1 MNQDRWQGPFSNLMM
16 LLFAL
21 FVVLYASAHVELGKM
36 KQLAES
42 LQTQINSPQ
51 KPLQAPLP
59 DSDSGSTPMTGS
71 EELLQVKM
79 SDAVGI
85 LFKDAY
91 PESAKNQDWV
101 EFESLANGAFLV
113 RIAPEELFEV
123 GQVRVKDTMIP
134 LLDAL
139 GGLIRKSSRR
149 IRIEGHADYEDAE
162 ALSRQ
167 ASGGLKNTW
176 ELSSL
181 RAAWVAQYWM
191 RKFDFDP
198 TKMEISSWGKYKPL
212 PVLKGLKQKNNKRL
226 EIVIEKI

>member
-21 FVVLYASAHVELGKM
+21 FVVLYASARVELGKM
-36 KQLAES
+36 KVLAEQ
-42 LQTQINSPQ
+42 LQSQLNNPQ
-51 KPLQAPLP
+51 KPIQAPAQDTEGAP
-59 DSDSGSTPMTGS
+59 GSMTGA

-79 SDAVGI
+79 TGAVGI
-85 LFKDAY
+85 LFQDAH
-91 PESAKNQDWV
+91 PDSSKTQDWV

-123 GQVRVKDTMIP
+123 GQVRVKESMMP

-149 IRIEGHADYEDAE
+149 IRIEGHADYEDSE
-162 ALSRQ
+162 YLSRGQ
-167 ASGGLKNTW
+167 GGLKNTW

-198 TKMEISSWGKYKPL
+198 IKIEVASWGKYKPL
-212 PVLKGLKQKNNKRL
+212 PALKGLKQKNNKRL

>member
-21 FVVLYASAHVELGKM
+21 FVVLYASARVELGKM

-42 LQTQINSPQ
+42 LQAQIDSPQ
-51 KPLQAPLP
+51 KPLLTPP
-59 DSDSGSTPMTGS
+59 VDIESGSTPIVGT

-79 SDAVGI
+79 SDAVGM
-85 LFKDAY
+85 LFKNEY
-91 PESAKNQDWV
+91 PDSSKTQDWV
-101 EFESLANGAFLV
+101 EFESLANGSFLV
-113 RIAPEELFEV
+113 RIAPDELFDV
-123 GQVRVKDTMIP
+123 GQVRVKESMMP
-134 LLDAL
+134 LLNAL
-139 GGLIRKSSRR
+139 GGLIKKSSRR
-149 IRIEGHADYEDAE
+149 IRIEGHADYEDSE

-167 ASGGLKNTW
+167 TQGSLKNTW

-198 TKMEISSWGKYKPL
+198 AKMEVSSWGKYKPL
-212 PVLKGLKQKNNKRL
+212 PALKGLKQKNNKRL

>member
-21 FVVLYASAHVELGKM
+21 FVVLYASARVELGKM
-36 KQLAES
+36 KVLAEQ
-42 LQTQINSPQ
+42 LQAQLNNPQ
-51 KPLQAPLP
+51 KPLQAPAQDNEGAP
-59 DSDSGSTPMTGS
+59 GSMSGS

-79 SDAVGI
+79 SDAVGM
-85 LFKDAY
+85 LFQDVY
-91 PESAKNQDWV
+91 PDSSKTQDWV

-123 GQVRVKDTMIP
+123 GQVRVKESMMP
-134 LLDAL
+134 LIDAL

-162 ALSRQ
+162 YLSRQ
-167 ASGGLKNTW
+167 SQGSLKNTW

-181 RAAWVAQYWM
+181 RSAWVAQYWM

-198 TKMEISSWGKYKPL
+198 VKIEVVSWGKYKPL
-212 PVLKGLKQKNNKRL
+212 PTLKGLKQKSNKRL